1 MITRARIRE
10 RVQAFADLHVSEEA
24 IERAWA
30 SGTLHDAAIHRAL
43 AAEGLIGVM
52 WPVEFGGAAM
62 SPVDASHLW
71 EAMNYYRLPID
82 LLELTEMVAYVLVR
96 LGSPEQ
102 QENLLPRVRDGSLLI
117 SLGYSEPGA
126 GSDLAAAT
134 TRAVREGDFWRIN
147 GAKMFTTGAHVADLI
162 FLLARTDPD
171 AAKHAGLS
179 LFLVP
184 RKAPGITVQPVHT
197 FGGERT
203 NAVFLDD
210 VVVPA
215 GALVGEVDAG
225 WSILNTALDFE
236 RQVMAAYSGQA
247 QRLFDDLLADL
258 ARTGRLDSPV
268 VRAQLAGFTVRL
280 EAAQA
285 LTDDVGHRADQGL
298 EIDVGAAM
306 AKLAVTEVFKDLAYA
321 ALDLVGTESL
331 ARGRLEHW
339 FRHSQ
344 IATIYG
350 GSNEIQRDIIARRRL
365 ELPRGLVFPAGPAPR
380 GS

>member
-1 MITRARIRE
+1 MITRAQMRE
-10 RVQAFADLHVSEEA
+10 RVGAFADVHASEEA

-30 SGTLHDAAIHRAL
+30 SGTLHDPAIHRAL
-43 AAEGLIGVM
+43 AEEGLIGVM
-52 WPVEFGGAAM
+52 WPAEFGGAGMNA
-62 SPVDASHLW
+62 VEAGYLW
-71 EAMNYYRLPID
+71 EAMNYHRLPID

-96 LGSPEQ
+96 LGSSEQ
-102 QENLLPRVRDGSLLI
+102 QASVLPRVRDGSLLI
-117 SLGYSEPGA
+117 SLGYSEPDA
-126 GSDLAAAT
+126 GSDLAAAA
-134 TRAVREGDFWRIN
+134 TRAIREGDSWRIS
-147 GAKMFTTGAHVADLI
+147 GAKMFTTGAHVSDLI

-184 RKAPGITVQPVHT
+184 RREQGITVQPVHT

-215 GALVGEVDAG
+215 GALVGEVNAG

-247 QRLFDDLLADL
+247 QRLLDDLLADL

-285 LTDDVGHRADQGL
+285 LTDDVGRRAAQGL
-298 EIDVGAAM
+298 AIDVCAAM
-306 AKLAVTEVFKDLAYA
+306 AKLAVTEVFKDLAHA

-331 ARGRLEHW
+331 VRRHDTKTGNFSGRLEHW

-365 ELPRGLVFPAGPAPR
+365 ELPRA
-380 GS
+380 